1 MNRAWQDLSYA
12 MRSLIARPAFAFAC
26 IVSLSLGIGTS
37 VAIFSVVDAVLLRAL
52 PYPNAARV
60 IELKEVSAKGTRMN
74 FAEPNFIDA
83 QARNHS
89 YEAMAVYSGGG
100 LETMMQT
107 VTIAGAE
114 PVRAPVY
121 VVSADFFR
129 VLGIEPF
136 MGRTFSAEELKVGAP
151 AAIVSYGFWQRSLG
165 SRTELRGAT
174 LRIANLNFPVV
185 GVLPANL
192 DFPKGA
198 DVWVPREMFP
208 SETSRTAHNWNVIAR
223 LRPDATVDSARADL
237 SAIGKQLKLEQGNA
251 TMAADFAVVPL
262 QDYVVGNAKPALFA
276 ILGAVAFLLLVAAT
290 NVANLR
296 LAQMS
301 ARQKEFAVR
310 AALGAG
316 RWRLAQQFITENLLL
331 ALLGGAGG
339 VLLSFVGV
347 DLLLKLNQGNLPRA
361 EEITVSARALVFGVA
376 LSITIAL
383 LLGLISVAQFAR
395 GDVHDRLH
403 ESRRGQTA
411 GVASSR
417 LRSFFVVAQVCI
429 ALILL
434 VGAGLLARSFVQL
447 LHVDPGFR
455 PEHTVVMDMAL
466 PISDDEKQQNR
477 NAMFYRQ
484 LLERLRTLPGVME
497 VGGINALP
505 LTDTGADGI
514 FLIDNDATR
523 TGNADYRRASSG
535 YFAAMG
541 IPLLR
546 GRVFDSRDT
555 SNAPPAAVI
564 SQSLAQK
571 YFTGVDP
578 IGQRIQFGNM
588 DGDKRLLEVVGVVGN
603 IQEDLETTAAL
614 TVYANAFQRP
624 QASSL
629 SMVVRAQTTPA
640 VLVPAMRETIKSIN
654 PEVPA
659 AFRTLR
665 DVYSSSFDARRFSL
679 VLFATFAAVTLTLA
693 LLGLYS
699 VISYAVAQRTHE
711 IGIRRALGAQ
721 GRDILALVLRRGMS
735 LTFVGVACGIAGAW
749 ALTRLMTSL
758 LFGITARDPFTF
770 LGVTLLLSFVA
781 LVACLVPAR
790 RATRVDPLEALRYE

>member
-1 MNRAWQDLSYA
+1 
-12 MRSLIARPAFAFAC
+12 
-26 IVSLSLGIGTS
+26 
-37 VAIFSVVDAVLLRAL
+37 
-52 PYPNAARV
+52 
-60 IELKEVSAKGTRMN
+60 
-74 FAEPNFIDA
+74 
-83 QARNHS
+83 
-89 YEAMAVYSGGG
+89 
-100 LETMMQT
+100 
-107 VTIAGAE
+107 
-114 PVRAPVY
+114 
-121 VVSADFFR
+121 
-129 VLGIEPF
+129 
-136 MGRTFSAEELKVGAP
+136 
-151 AAIVSYGFWQRSLG
+151 
-165 SRTELRGAT
+165 
-174 LRIANLNFPVV
+174 
-185 GVLPANL
+185 
-192 DFPKGA
+192 
-198 DVWVPREMFP
+198 
-208 SETSRTAHNWNVIAR
+208 
-223 LRPDATVDSARADL
+223 
-237 SAIGKQLKLEQGNA
+237 
-251 TMAADFAVVPL
+251 
-262 QDYVVGNAKPALFA
+262 
-276 ILGAVAFLLLVAAT
+276 
-290 NVANLR
+290 
-296 LAQMS
+296 
-301 ARQKEFAVR
+301 
-310 AALGAG
+310 
-316 RWRLAQQFITENLLL
+316 LLL

-361 EEITVSARALVFGVA
+361 DEIAVSGRALVFGMA

-383 LLGLISVAQFAR
+383 LLSFISIAQFAR
-395 GDVHDRLH
+395 GDVRDHLQ

-411 GVASSR
+411 GIASSR
-417 LRSFFVVAQVCI
+417 LRSFFVVAQVCVT
-429 ALILL
+429 LIML
-434 VGAGLLARSFVQL
+434 VGAGLLARSFVEL

-455 PEHTVVMDMAL
+455 PENTVVMDLAL
-466 PISDDEKQQNR
+466 PTSDDEKQEHR
-477 NAMFYRQ
+477 NAIFYRQ
-484 LLERLRTLPGVME
+484 LLERLGTLPGVLG

-535 YFAAMG
+535 YFTAMD

-555 SNAPPAAVI
+555 SDAPPAAVI

-571 YFTGVDP
+571 YFAGVDP

-588 DGDKRLLEVVGVVGN
+588 DGDKRLLEMVGGVGN
-603 IQEDLETTAAL
+603 VHEDLETTPAL

-629 SMVVRAQTTPA
+629 SIVVRAQTTA
-640 VLVPAMRETIKSIN
+640 AALMPAMRETTKSLN

-679 VLFATFAAVTLTLA
+679 VLITTFAAVTLTLA

-699 VISYAVAQRTHE
+699 VISYAVAQRTRE

-721 GRDILALVLRRGMS
+721 GRDIVAMVLRRGMS
-735 LTFVGVACGIAGAW
+735 LTFVGVACGIAGA
-749 ALTRLMTSL
+749 LVVTRLMRSL

-790 RATRVDPLEALRYE
+790 RATRVDPLVALRYE

>member
-12 MRSLIARPAFAFAC
+12 ARSLVARPTFAFAC
-26 IVSLSLGIGTS
+26 IVSLALGIGTS
-37 VAIFSVVDAVLLRAL
+37 VAIFSVIDAVLLRAL

-89 YEAMAVYSGGG
+89 CEAMAVYSGGG
-100 LETMMQT
+100 IETMMQT
-107 VTIAGAE
+107 VTIGAE

-121 VVSADFFR
+121 AVSADFFR
-129 VLGIEPF
+129 VLGVEPF
-136 MGRTFSAEELKVGAP
+136 IGRTFAAEELKIGSP

-165 SRTELRGAT
+165 SRTDLHGAT
-174 LRIANLNFPVV
+174 LQIAGLNFPVV
-185 GVLPANL
+185 GVLPANM

-208 SETSRTAHNWNVIAR
+208 PETSRTAHNWNVIAR
-223 LRPDATVDSARADL
+223 LRPDATIDGARADL
-237 SAIGKQLKLEQGNA
+237 SGIGKQLKLEHGNA
-251 TMAADFAVVPL
+251 TMAADFATVPL

-276 ILGAVAFLLLVAAT
+276 ILGAVVFLLLVAAT

-296 LAQMS
+296 LVQMS
-301 ARQKEFAVR
+301 ARRKEFAMR

-339 VLLSFVGV
+339 VLFSFVGV

-361 EEITVSARALVFGVA
+361 DEITVSGRALVFGLV
-376 LSITIAL
+376 LSIAIAL
-383 LLGLISVAQFAR
+383 LLAFISIAQFAR
-395 GDVHDRLH
+395 GDVHDRLQ

-411 GVASSR
+411 SVASSR
-417 LRSFFVVAQVCI
+417 LRSVFVVAQVCVT
-429 ALILL
+429 LILL
-434 VGAGLLARSFVQL
+434 VGAGLLARSFVEVL
-447 LHVDPGFR
+447 RVDPGFR

-466 PISDDEKQQNR
+466 PISDDEGQQNR
-477 NAMFYRQ
+477 NALFYQQ
-484 LLERLRTLPGVME
+484 LLERLGTIPGVME

-523 TGNADYRRASSG
+523 TGNADYRRASTG

-546 GRVFDSRDT
+546 GRLFDSRDT
-555 SNAPPAAVI
+555 PNAPPAAVI

-571 YFTGVDP
+571 YFSGVDP
-578 IGQRIQFGNM
+578 VGQRIQFGNM
-588 DGDKRLLEVVGVVGN
+588 DGDKRLLEIVGIVGN
-603 IQEDLETTAAL
+603 VQEDLETKPAL
-614 TVYANAFQRP
+614 TLYANAFQRP

-629 SMVVRAQTTPA
+629 SVVVRAQTTPA
-640 VLVPAMRETIKSIN
+640 VLVPAMRETTKSLN

-665 DVYSSSFDARRFSL
+665 DVYSSSFDARRFTL

-721 GRDILALVLRRGMS
+721 GRDILVLVLRRGMS
-735 LTFVGVACGIAGAW
+735 LTCVGVACGIAGAL
-749 ALTRLMTSL
+749 ALMRLMTSL
-758 LFGITARDPFTF
+758 LFGITPRDPFTF
-770 LGVTLLLSFVA
+770 LSVTLLLSFVA
-781 LVACLVPAR
+781 LVACWVPAR
-790 RATRVDPLEALRYE
+790 RATRVDPLIALRYE